1 MSGMK
6 RNMNLGL
13 LILIIALLVCFS
25 AASIYY
31 QSTYKVLVKES
42 KTKLSE
48 LQKVTSVLFEKKEEL
63 AETSAKKE
71 TLETK
76 YTDIKTEKETI
87 EDELDTT
94 KTNLESARNE
104 LLQTKDE
111 LRREKDLSL
120 TYLSQRDEYKS
131 QSESFQS
138 DLNSVCSDVQD
149 AIDGGA
155 LIDLPNDCPE

>member
-13 LILIIALLVCFS
+13 LILIIALLLCFS

-48 LQKVTSVLFEKKEEL
+48 LQKVTSILLEKKEEL

-76 YTDIKTEKETI
+76 YTDIKEEKETI

-104 LLQTKDE
+104 LLVTKDS
-111 LRREKDLSL
+111 LRKEQALSA
-120 TYLSQRDEYKS
+120 TYMEQRDEYKS
-131 QSESFQS
+131 ERDALQS
-138 DLNSVCSDVQD
+138 DLNSVCSDFQD

-155 LIDLPNDCPE
+155 VLDLPNECD